1 MKSLNEYH
9 FGGQDILGVN
19 PMDQE
24 IVAAVFLKNST
35 EQIFNDHNELNYF
48 LCDCDKSEIEYIE
61 WY

>member
-1 MKSLNEYH
+1 
-9 FGGQDILGVN
+9 
-19 PMDQE
+19 MDQE